1 MRLVTKWTIS
11 SLLFIGIPL
20 AHAQTITEHDRAFI
34 QQTVTASIKQSE
46 EYQNIQEEC
55 NELGKEAAG
64 NIDCQAFNR
73 ALSHLD
79 FLFQTGRLSKN
90 HDNDIAAI
98 VNFCLYSGTG
108 CYQWHLF
115 VFLRQDDGAL
125 KLLDRIAL
133 LSQRGGI
140 HHFKIEHGDIFLHTF
155 AIGKDDP
162 GCCPSIKKSFKYSI
176 HNEKLVEFELK

>member
-1 MRLVTKWTIS
+1 MRFITKWIIS
-11 SLLFIGIPL
+11 SLLFIGVSFS
-20 AHAQTITEHDRAFI
+20 HAQTITEHDRAFI
-34 QQTVTASIKQSE
+34 QQAVTASIKQSE
-46 EYQNIQEEC
+46 EYQNSQEEC
-55 NELGKEAAG
+55 NELGKEAAD

-73 ALSHLD
+73 ALNNLD
-79 FLFQTGRLSKN
+79 FLFQTGRLSES

-98 VNFCLYSGTG
+98 TRFCLYSGTG

-115 VFLRQDDGAL
+115 VFLRQDDGIL

-140 HHFKIEHGDIFLHTF
+140 HNFKIEHGDIFLHTF